1 MTVLRLRE
9 YRSVEWSMSADAA
22 QAVADAAGSALQV
35 TQTFESGRWQIT
47 SGSHVGTVVAGDLRI
62 LVTPKVKAANLF
74 HMLETGGD
82 PVPVQSGIF
91 EYERTGDLLPAF
103 ATFFAAVLDRAMVRG
118 LPRQYRELDER
129 LLALRGRVDVKA
141 QLKMGGLPIPVAC
154 RFDEHTADTKVNR
167 VAKAALVVLLRLPGV
182 SIATRQTLARLAS
195 RFDEVSDLAP
205 GDLATETTFTR
216 LDEHFRSVD
225 RLARLILAES
235 SIANRS
241 GLEGASTF
249 MVNMNTV
256 FESFLEASLRRALH
270 GRLGVTGQRTTGLD
284 EDGAVGIKPDLTFLR
299 GRRVVYVGDAKYKL
313 IDSGLGLSSDYY
325 QLLAY
330 ATALDLPEGVLVYC
344 QDAEAPVPPKVVTVR
359 HAGKR
364 LHSWALTL
372 AGGPADLDAEIE
384 ELAAWIERRA
394 RVSDYPLVAPVM
406 ASKSEGFSRRW
417 PTMSGA

>member
-9 YRSVEWSMSADAA
+9 YRSIEWPMSTDTA
-22 QAVADAAGSALQV
+22 QAIADAAGSALEV
-35 TQTFESGRWQIT
+35 TQTFEAGRWQIKA
-47 SGSHVGTVVAGDLRI
+47 GSHVGTVVAGDVRI

-74 HMLETGGD
+74 HMLEAGGE
-82 PVPVQSGIF
+82 PVPVQSEVF
-91 EYERTGDLLPAF
+91 EYERTGELLPAF
-103 ATFFAAVLDRAMVRG
+103 ATFFAAVLDRAVAQG
-118 LPRQYRELDER
+118 LPRQYREIDER
-129 LLALRGRVDVKA
+129 LIALRGRVDVKA

-167 VAKAALVVLLRLPGV
+167 IAKAALLVLLRLPGV
-182 SIATRQTLARLAS
+182 SVATRQTLARLVI
-195 RFDEVSDLAP
+195 RFDEVSSVTS
-205 GDLATETTFTR
+205 GDLATETSFTR

-225 RLARLILAES
+225 RLARLVLAGS
-235 SIANRS
+235 SITNTA
-241 GLEGASTF
+241 GFEGASTF

-256 FESFLEASLRRALH
+256 FETFLEASLRRSLQGH
-270 GRLGVTGQRTTGLD
+270 LSVTGQRTRALD
-284 EDGAVGIKPDLTFLR
+284 EDGKVGIKPDLTFLR

-330 ATALDLPEGVLVYC
+330 TTALDLPEGVLVYC

-372 AGGPADLDAEIE
+372 AGGPADLDREIDD
-384 ELAAWIERRA
+384 LAAWITA
-394 RVSDYPLVAPVM
+394 R
-406 ASKSEGFSRRW
+406 SEPELKVGVC
-417 PTMSGA
+417 P